1 LKNKHSGPDRSV
13 NVLSIGTKVYS
24 RRDVSNV
31 DFSHLPQ
38 QFIVFDLETTGLD
51 PTLDEIIEVGAIRVN
66 RTSDVH
72 ETFEALVRPLN
83 GIPQEMTQI
92 NGISQTMVDEDG
104 EPLEI
109 VLSDFAAFI
118 QDLPLVSFNAEFD
131 MAFLQSSAARAWPE
145 RSSYRL
151 CDLAKDAGLS
161 DEDAHRALGDCKR
174 TVLVYTAAASIL
186 GTAQ

>member
-1 LKNKHSGPDRSV
+1 
-13 NVLSIGTKVYS
+13 
-24 RRDVSNV
+24 
-31 DFSHLPQ
+31 
-38 QFIVFDLETTGLD
+38 
-51 PTLDEIIEVGAIRVN
+51 
-66 RTSDVH
+66 
-72 ETFEALVRPLN
+72 
-83 GIPQEMTQI
+83 MTQI

-131 MAFLQSSAARAWPE
+131 MAFLQSSAARHNIAIRNRASCALKMARRAWPE